1 MEWLSLDLAR
11 RGNSIESSGFLIL
24 FDISDRF
31 CIIQGLFNLQQF
43 PFYFVSLM
51 EEREREKERWVNSG
65 KAEMTNDGL
74 AAWFPGVLTVGLSK
88 KQRSIPFHLLLLLLV
103 DLLPLK
109 GTKHI
114 TEYIS
119 FCFFFPSRRGG
130 GCLVVCVVSIS
141 ERRFRVYPSLF
152 PFCSD
157 ESAKRLVCLSCLPL
171 LTARRPP
178 LFLLLGRQSV
188 AKKHPH
194 TRSTHTHTHT
204 KAVTNPSL
212 VVIIIST
219 FYPVFVIIYPFHP

>member
-1 MEWLSLDLAR
+1 LISR
-11 RGNSIESSGFLIL
+11 RTHG
-24 FDISDRF
+24 
-31 CIIQGLFNLQQF
+31 
-43 PFYFVSLM
+43 
-51 EEREREKERWVNSG
+51 WV
-65 KAEMTNDGL
+65 E
-74 AAWFPGVLTVGLSK
+74 
-88 KQRSIPFHLLLLLLV
+88 Q
-103 DLLPLK
+103 K
-109 GTKHI
+109 GTIDTISPSSSSACRSLAFEGNEKHHRV
-114 TEYIS
+114 YLYL
-119 FCFFFPSRRGG
+119 FFFLPSRRGG

-194 TRSTHTHTHT
+194 TRSTHTHTLT
-204 KAVTNPSL
+204 KAGTNPSL

-219 FYPVFVIIYPFHP
+219 FYPVFVIIYPFSTLKKIGAGRLFSCC